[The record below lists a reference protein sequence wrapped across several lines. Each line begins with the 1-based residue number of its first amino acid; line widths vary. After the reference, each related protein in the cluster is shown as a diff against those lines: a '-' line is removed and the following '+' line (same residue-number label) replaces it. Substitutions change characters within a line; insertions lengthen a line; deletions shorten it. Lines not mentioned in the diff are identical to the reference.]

1 MDRKFRLTRPSD
13 FKRVRRDGRS
23 YAHPLVILVAAQRY
37 QEISRWGVT
46 TSRSLR
52 RATDRNR
59 AKRRL
64 RHALQPH
71 VGTAAPGWDLVFI
84 ARPAILS
91 APWEQLQHAVEQLL
105 ERAMDAA
112 QKERT

>member
-1 MDRKFRLTRPSD
+1 MDRRYRLTRPND

-23 YAHPLVILVAAQRY
+23 YAHPLVILVAAENDQAAT
-37 QEISRWGVT
+37 RWGVT

-71 VGTAAPGWDLVFI
+71 LDEAAPGWDFVFI

-91 APWEQLQHAVEQLL
+91 APWEQLQHAVDQLL
-105 ERAMDAA
+105 ERAAA
-112 QKERT
+112 AVEKD

>member
-1 MDRKFRLTRPSD
+1 MDRRYRLTRPSD

-23 YAHPLVILVAAQRY
+23 YAHPLVILVAARRDQN
-37 QEISRWGVT
+37 ESRWGVT

-71 VGTAAPGWDLVFI
+71 LGNAAPGWDLVFI
-84 ARPAILS
+84 ARPGVLS
-91 APWEQLQHAVEQLL
+91 APWEQLQRAVEQLL
-105 ERAMDAA
+105 ERAWGGA
-112 QKERT
+112 QKE